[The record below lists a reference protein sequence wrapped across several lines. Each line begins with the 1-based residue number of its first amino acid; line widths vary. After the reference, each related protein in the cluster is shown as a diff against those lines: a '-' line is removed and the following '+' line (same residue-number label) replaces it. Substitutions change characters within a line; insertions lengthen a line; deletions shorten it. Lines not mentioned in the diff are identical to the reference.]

1 MNPVT
6 VLAIG
11 GNSLVRS
18 KDAISYSDQMA
29 ALADTCRHIA
39 DLAASGIRLLITHG
53 NGPQVGF
60 LLIRSHLARTRLPE
74 TPLDACT
81 AQTQAE
87 TGYMI
92 QQALGNELARRN
104 VSIPVVTVVTRTV
117 VAADDP
123 AFEHPSK
130 PVGPFYTKAEA
141 ARLQKELNWV
151 MREDSGRGFRRLVP
165 SPRPVAIVELD
176 QIAALLESGA
186 VVIAGGGGGIP
197 VLQQD
202 GIYSGVAAVIDKD
215 LASSLLAA
223 QLGATRLVI
232 STAVDRV
239 YLDYGLPGQR
249 PLTSI
254 RAGELRSH
262 LDAGQFAPGS
272 MGPKMEAALDFLERG
287 GEEVIVTDPDHLS
300 LALAGQAGTRI
311 VP

>member
-1 MNPVT
+1 MNPT
-6 VLAIG
+6 IALAIG
-11 GNSLVRS
+11 GNSLIRS
-18 KDAISYSDQMA
+18 KGAVSYSEQMA
-29 ALADTCRHIA
+29 ALAPTCRSIA
-39 DLAASGIRLLITHG
+39 DLVVSGNRLLITHG

-60 LLIRSHLARTRLPE
+60 ILIRSHLARNRLPE
-74 TPLDACT
+74 IPLDVGT

-104 VSIPVVTVVTRTV
+104 VSIPVATIITRTV

-141 ARLQKELNWV
+141 ARLQKELNWA

-165 SPRPVAIVELD
+165 SPRPIAVIELP

-186 VVIAGGGGGIP
+186 VVVAAGGGGIP
-197 VLQQD
+197 VLRQN
-202 GIYSGVAAVIDKD
+202 GALTGVAAVIDKD

-223 QLGATRLVI
+223 ELGARCLVI
-232 STAVDRV
+232 STAVDCV

-249 PLTSI
+249 PLGRV
-254 RAGELRSH
+254 RAAELRGY
-262 LDAGQFAPGS
+262 LDAGQFPSGS
-272 MGPKMEAALDFLERG
+272 MGPKVEAALDFLDRG
-287 GEEVIVTDPDHLS
+287 GKEVIITDPEHLS
-300 LALAGQAGTRI
+300 RALEHRAGTSV

>member
-1 MNPVT
+1 MNPIIA
-6 VLAIG
+6 LAIG

-18 KDAISYSDQMA
+18 KGAVSYSDQMA
-29 ALADTCRHIA
+29 TLVPTCRPIA
-39 DLAASGIRLLITHG
+39 DLLASGNRLLVTHG

-60 LLIRSHLARTRLPE
+60 ILIRSHLARSRLPE
-74 TPLDACT
+74 IPLDVCT

-92 QQALGNELARRN
+92 QQALGNELARRS
-104 VSIPVVTVVTRTV
+104 VSIPVATIVTRTV

-141 ARLQKELNWV
+141 ARLQRELNWS

-165 SPRPVAIVELD
+165 SPRPTAVVELP
-176 QIAALLESGA
+176 QVAALLESGA
-186 VVIAGGGGGIP
+186 VVIAAGGGGIP

-202 GIYSGVAAVIDKD
+202 GGFAGVAAVIDKD

-223 QLGATRLVI
+223 QLGARSLVI
-232 STAVDRV
+232 STAVDCV

-249 PLTSI
+249 PLGRI
-254 RAGELRSH
+254 RAAELRGY
-262 LDAGQFAPGS
+262 LDAGQFPPGS
-272 MGPKMEAALDFLERG
+272 MGPKVEAALDFLDRG
-287 GEEVIVTDPDHLS
+287 GKEVIITDPDHLAE
-300 LALAGQAGTRI
+300 ALRHEAGTRI
-311 VP
+311 LP